1 VPRVEG
7 PVLAHGARVGEDG
20 CFSAAPPLADQE
32 SVTTL

>member
-1 VPRVEG
+1 VEG

-20 CFSAAPPLADQE
+20 CFSAAPPLAGQE